1 MAGADESSSDDP
13 IIGLVN
19 LRKRAEGQNNEGEED
34 GTHEEHGHS
43 RPAELELD
51 RYRMFPER
59 GRRMTLADWIASPEN
74 PLTAV
79 TVIVDEADWPALI
92 GTGDEAEMVKSGDGG
107 GCCTE
112 TIVVVWWL
120 RGPLVPVTVTV

>member
-1 MAGADESSSDDP
+1 MLPGLIDP
-13 IIGLVN
+13 QV
-19 LRKRAEGQNNEGEED
+19 KPEGIVSVKD
-34 GTHEEHGHS
+34 TV
-43 RPAELELD
+43 
-51 RYRMFPER
+51 
-59 GRRMTLADWIASPEN
+59 PEN